1 MDSFIIQNNISPGE
15 AEFLL
20 RLWSKRFEQEEKRIN
35 SPLSCTEL
43 LILYAVARGYVF
55 QSRIAQL
62 LDLAAPTVSQSIA
75 KLLSA
80 DLLCQSDGADRRF
93 RTLELTAKGKLFLDE
108 RENFLAS
115 NREKFF
121 PGVTPEEL
129 CSMLK
134 VLSRL
139 AGVTKGADTALKKS

>member
-1 MDSFIIQNNISPGE
+1 MHGTADP
-15 AEFLL
+15 L
-20 RLWSKRFEQEEKRIN
+20 R
-35 SPLSCTEL
+35 CCGG
-43 LILYAVARGYVF
+43 GYVF

-62 LDLAAPTVSQSIA
+62 LDLAAPTASQSIA

-80 DLLCQSDGADRRF
+80 DFLCQSDGADRRF

-121 PGVTPEEL
+121 PGVTSEEL
-129 CSMLK
+129 SSMLK

>member
-1 MDSFIIQNNISPGE
+1 MDSFILQNNISPGE

-20 RLWSKRFEQEEKRIN
+20 RLWSKRFEQEEKRVN
-35 SPLSCTEL
+35 SHLSCTEL

-134 VLSRL
+134 VLARL